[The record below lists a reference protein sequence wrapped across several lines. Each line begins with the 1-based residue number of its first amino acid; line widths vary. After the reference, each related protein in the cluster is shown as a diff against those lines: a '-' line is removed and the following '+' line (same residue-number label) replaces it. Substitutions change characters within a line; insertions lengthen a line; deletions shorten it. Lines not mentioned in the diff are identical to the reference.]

1 MRSLIPSILAIK
13 AALEGLGIREVYH
26 MTAVMKNPKDAAMW
40 TAAINAKFFNKGQ
53 KFTRKEWDAL
63 LGSCEVRCCSPLMV
77 LVADI
82 RNRHASMSPRPLSCQ
97 SSSKLI
103 PKPK

>member
-1 MRSLIPSILAIK
+1 MISLIPSILAIK
-13 AALEGLGIREVYH
+13 TALEELGIREVYH
-26 MTAVMKNPKDAAMW
+26 MTTVMKNPKDAEMW
-40 TAAINAKFFNKGQ
+40 SAAINAKFCNKGK

-82 RNRHASMSPRPLSCQ
+82 GNRHASMSPQPLSCP
-97 SSSKLI
+97 SSSKRI
-103 PKPK
+103 PRLK